1 MSTLTVQ
8 NLRGVS
14 PTNQITVASGH
25 TFYAPGHII
34 QVQTVNKLD
43 TFVTNSTSYVA
54 VSGLSVAITPKFA
67 TSNILIM
74 SCVNGNSQNRGGT
87 LQLWRN
93 GSAILMPTNYSN
105 RGPTNIGTLWTGD
118 GAGDTGMMFG
128 VSTNLLDSPATTSTL
143 TYQIYARSIDG
154 TAGGTRINYTADD
167 TDGTDYARA
176 VSTLTLMEIAQ

>member
-1 MSTLTVQ
+1 MSTLIVK
-8 NLRGVS
+8 NLQGVA

-25 TFYAPGHII
+25 SLYAPGHII
-34 QVQTVNKLD
+34 QVQSVNKLD
-43 TFVTNSTSYVA
+43 TFSTNSTTYVG
-54 VSGLSVAITPKFA
+54 VTGLSVSITPKFA

-93 GSAILMPTNYSN
+93 GSAILMPTNISN

-118 GAGDTGMMFG
+118 AAGDTGMMFG

-143 TYQIYARSIDG
+143 TYQIYARSVDG
-154 TAGGTRINYTADD
+154 SATGTRINYAADD
-167 TDGTDYARA
+167 GDTTDYART
-176 VSTLTLMEIAQ
+176 VSTLTVMEIGV